1 MTTRIVTGGLEESP
15 SNTTV
20 DFDAGAMVSAWDF
33 RFGLAARNLREPEFG
48 EEDGNFVRV
57 KRQFRAGVALTPRS
71 MSKGVHGPFTLAVDA
86 DITTTPSLLGDVR
99 RAAAGGEYWLL
110 TGRLG
115 LRGGM
120 RWSTRGDSYRAVSAG
135 VTVKLP
141 KSIHVDAQLTDPRG
155 DGEEEWTAGARVS
168 F

>member
-1 MTTRIVTGGLEESP
+1 MGGSRSCLPVRPSISTLEPWCRRRTSG
-15 SNTTV
+15 S
-20 DFDAGAMVSAWDF
+20 GW
-33 RFGLAARNLREPEFG
+33 RRRNLREPEFG

-71 MSKGVHGPFTLAVDA
+71 MPRGFMGRLRWRSMPISPDA
-86 DITTTPSLLGDVR
+86 KPSWR
-99 RAAAGGEYWLL
+99 RAEGSGRRGILGL
-110 TGRLG
+110 TGRVG

-155 DGEEEWTAGARVS
+155 DGDEEWTAGARVS